1 MSVESV
7 QSSQSGQYGGSIQG
21 LHHITIVSANAQ
33 RTLDFY
39 TGVLG
44 QRLVKQTVN
53 FDDPGTYHLYFGDE
67 HGRPGT
73 AITFF
78 EWPGATKGHPGIGG
92 THHFA
97 LQVGDLDGLLKWKRR
112 LTDLGIAVD
121 GPLDRHYFT
130 SIYFH
135 DPDGTILEIA
145 TIGPGWT
152 RDEEPDRIGTEF
164 RAPPPEM
171 VVRNR
176 DEARIAAETWPE
188 PVPTIT
194 PDMALS
200 RGMHHITAIGSN
212 IERTH
217 AFFGELL
224 GMHRVKMTNNF
235 DDPTSAHWYWG
246 VGGGRPG
253 TLITSFERDPLK
265 ERRMRMGAGQTHHFA
280 LAVADE
286 QTQLAWRDRL
296 LSAGLRVTP
305 VLDRVY
311 FKSIYTTDPDGH
323 IVELA
328 TGGPGFAVDEA
339 PADLGTRLQLPPW
352 LASQRSEIE
361 SVLRPL
367 DVPSWRS
374 AEASV

>member
-1 MSVESV
+1 MTV
-7 QSSQSGQYGGSIQG
+7 QG

-39 TGVLG
+39 TRVLG

-53 FDDPGTYHLYFGDE
+53 FDDPGSYHLYFGDE
-67 HGRPGT
+67 LGRPGT

-78 EWPGATKGHPGIGG
+78 EWPGAAKGHPGIGG

-97 LQVGDLDGLLKWKRR
+97 LQVADRDGLLKWKRR
-112 LTDLGIAVD
+112 LTDHGLRVD

-130 SIYFH
+130 SIYFN

-152 RDEEPDRIGTEF
+152 RDEDPDRIGTEF
-164 RAPPPEM
+164 RAPPAEM
-171 VVRNR
+171 LVRNR

-200 RGMHHITAIGSN
+200 RGMHHITAIGSS

-224 GMHRVKMTNNF
+224 GMRRVKMTNNF
-235 DDPTSAHWYWG
+235 DDPNSAHWYWG
-246 VGGGRPG
+246 VGDGRPG
-253 TLITSFERDPLK
+253 TLITYFERDPLK

-280 LAVADE
+280 LAVADD
-286 QTQLAWRDRL
+286 QTQLEWREKL
-296 LSAGLRVTP
+296 LQAGLRVTP

-311 FKSIYTTDPDGH
+311 FKSIYTNDPDGH

-328 TGGPGFAVDEA
+328 TAGPGFTADEA

-352 LASQRSEIE
+352 LE
-361 SVLRPL
+361 SHRADIAGSLRPL
-367 DVPSWRS
+367 EVPAWRP
-374 AEASV
+374 AQEATA